1 MQGGYEVASM
11 PLRGQRSSFATSLMP
26 SNAIPENDL
35 DSVSGGAD
43 EDEKN
48 DNDNDQ
54 AAVDDIVS
62 QATKSTVI
70 KDQIISKLHE

>member
-1 MQGGYEVASM
+1 
-11 PLRGQRSSFATSLMP
+11 MP

-43 EDEKN
+43 EDEKIN
-48 DNDNDQ
+48 NDNDQ

-70 KDQIISKLHE
+70 KD